1 MKSIF
6 SHKTIATALVIS
18 TASLL
23 SQQTLVFANPAVV
36 NPVFPDISNGLF
48 PSRSQELFREWQEKV
63 DKEIRN
69 LTSAGKPSPEPRFEN
84 NVNPEVELES
94 LPQLKPDTPSQ
105 PTQKSLS

>member
-6 SHKTIATALVIS
+6 SHKTIATALVVS
-18 TASLL
+18 TASLF
-23 SQQTLVFANPAVV
+23 SPQALVFANPAVV
-36 NPVFPDISNGLF
+36 NPALPDFSSGLF

-63 DKEIRN
+63 DREIRN
-69 LTSAGKPSPEPRFEN
+69 LTSAGKVPPEPRFEN

-105 PTQKSLS
+105 PTQKSLP